1 MTNKNFEALYTE
13 YNELIQQFQQ
23 LQQNVGA
30 LEKHVNDLNELKN
43 NLTSISQVQV
53 NEEVLIPLGSGIFLN
68 GLLKDN
74 KTTLMNVGAS
84 LCVEK
89 DVDDVVKTIDKQID
103 DTTSFLSQMQEY
115 AGQSVNRIQE
125 LQEEFKKINSDKA

>member
-53 NEEVLIPLGSGIFLN
+53 YEEVLIPLGSGIFLN

-74 KTTLMNVGAS
+74 KTTLMNAGVNV
-84 LCVEK
+84 CVEK
-89 DVDDVVKTIDKQID
+89 DISEAIKTVDSQIID
-103 DTTSFLSQMQEY
+103 TNNLLNQMQEY
-115 AGQSVNRIQE
+115 SKQSLDRVQE
-125 LQEEFKKINSDKA
+125 LHGQLKDNQEK

>member
-74 KTTLMNVGAS
+74 KTTLMNAGVNV
-84 LCVEK
+84 CVEK
-89 DVDDVVKTIDKQID
+89 DISEAIKTVDSQIID
-103 DTTSFLSQMQEY
+103 TNNLSNQMQEY
-115 AGQSVNRIQE
+115 SKQSLDRVQE
-125 LQEEFKKINSDKA
+125 LHGQLKDNQEK

>member
-74 KTTLMNVGAS
+74 KTTLMNAGVNV
-84 LCVEK
+84 CVEK
-89 DVDDVVKTIDKQID
+89 DISEAIKTVDSQIID
-103 DTTSFLSQMQEY
+103 TNNLLNQMQEY
-115 AGQSVNRIQE
+115 SKQSLDRVQE
-125 LQEEFKKINSDKA
+125 LRGQLKDNQEK

>member
-74 KTTLMNVGAS
+74 KTTLMNAGVNV
-84 LCVEK
+84 CVEK
-89 DVDDVVKTIDKQID
+89 DISEAIKTVDSQIID
-103 DTTSFLSQMQEY
+103 TNNLLNQMQEY
-115 AGQSVNRIQE
+115 SKQSLDRVQE
-125 LQEEFKKINSDKA
+125 LHGQLKDNQEK